1 MVQDW
6 CRKWRLDV
14 NLSKTNILHVRNSRK
29 TQSKFVFLFNNRPVA
44 YCKHYTYLGITLNEF
59 LDFKFTC
66 QVQADSA
73 GRALSSIVTK
83 MIKNGGFPF
92 NIYSLLYE
100 TCVTSISDYGGE
112 IFGYTEQAS
121 NLNLHLRA
129 IRAFIGVPKNSTKAG
144 VLSEV
149 DWMLPKFRTQI
160 RMIRY
165 YNRILKMPEDRL
177 CKKVFTWDKDLNLD
191 NWSNEVKS
199 IFYQS
204 EQSGIFDA
212 GQPFYLQNV
221 LEKIKIKFQKSQRFS
236 LELESLNKPKLR
248 TFLTIKDFEKVPAY
262 ITKPLSFIQRKFL
275 AKCRLGCLPIRLE
288 TGRFCRP
295 IFAENERICQVC
307 QVNGGMGY
315 QYKNE
320 IESEIHLLFNCNR
333 YDYIRSKWFEKLTLP
348 PDYIL
353 LNKYE
358 RLKIVLNDANNVKFT
373 AQFII
378 EAMNIRGKASLTFNI
393 Y

>member
-1 MVQDW
+1 
-6 CRKWRLDV
+6 
-14 NLSKTNILHVRNSRK
+14 
-29 TQSKFVFLFNNRPVA
+29 
-44 YCKHYTYLGITLNEF
+44 
-59 LDFKFTC
+59 
-66 QVQADSA
+66 
-73 GRALSSIVTK
+73 
-83 MIKNGGFPF
+83 MIKNGGFPY

-112 IFGYTEQAS
+112 VFGYSEQAS

-129 IRAFIGVPKNSTKAG
+129 IRAFIGVPKNATKAG

-165 YNRILKMPEDRL
+165 YNRILKMPEHRL
-177 CKKVFTWDKDLNLD
+177 CKKIFKWDNCLDLN
-191 NWSNEVKS
+191 NWSNEVKL
-199 IFYQS
+199 ILYQCK
-204 EQSGIFDA
+204 QNAVFDT
-212 GQPFYLQNV
+212 GQPFNLQNV
-221 LEKIKIKFQKSQRFS
+221 LEKIKTEFQKSQRFS

-295 IFAENERICQVC
+295 ILAENERVSQVC
-307 QVNGGMGY
+307 LENGVTDY

-333 YDYIRSKWFEKLTLP
+333 YKYIR
-348 PDYIL
+348 
-353 LNKYE
+353 N
-358 RLKIVLNDANNVKFT
+358 
-373 AQFII
+373 
-378 EAMNIRGKASLTFNI
+378 
-393 Y
+393 